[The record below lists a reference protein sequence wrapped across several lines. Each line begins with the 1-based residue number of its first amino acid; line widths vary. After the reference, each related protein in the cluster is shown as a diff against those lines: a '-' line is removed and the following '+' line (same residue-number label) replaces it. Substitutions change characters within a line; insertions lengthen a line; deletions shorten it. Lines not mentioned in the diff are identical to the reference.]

1 PETHAAVH
9 WPRLGIAALV
19 VLSLVSWLVGR
30 DRLLP
35 RRPVSPEEQLAGY
48 TAALLALG
56 VTSLLVVAV
65 NPFAL
70 IFVLPSLHAWLWL
83 PNLRSRA
90 LLPSLAT
97 VVLGFAGVALL
108 VGEFGGRFGLGF
120 DAPWY
125 LAQLVAIGWVP
136 FPLLAISV
144 AWAASAAQ
152 LAALAAGR
160 YAPYPSARER
170 PPLG

>member
-1 PETHAAVH
+1 L
-9 WPRLGIAALV
+9 W
-19 VLSLVSWLVGR
+19 LVSR

-35 RRPVSPEEQLAGY
+35 HREPTSEEELAGH
-48 TAALLALG
+48 TVALLALG
-56 VTSLLVVAV
+56 VASLLVVAV

-83 PNLRSRA
+83 PNLRSQA
-90 LLPSLAT
+90 LLARVTT

-108 VGEFGGRFGLGF
+108 VGTFAGRFGLGL

-136 FPLLAISV
+136 LPLLAISV
-144 AWAASAAQ
+144 ALADAAAT
-152 LAALAAGR
+152 LAAPAAGR
-160 YAPYPSARER
+160 
-170 PPLG
+170 